1 MADAWRGVACRSG
14 LAQSGEISVPQQI
27 NLYNPA
33 FEAQPALL
41 SFQGAVAAWVAITLL
56 VVAIAVYQMISL
68 RSVEQQER
76 ELARQVAAAQADTQ
90 RLGSEMA
97 SRRRDSRIA
106 EEVARLEAE
115 VRGRQEVVG
124 MLRAGALGD
133 TRGFSEHLKAFAR
146 QSFEGVWLTGL
157 SIATAGRNVSV
168 EGRALQAAYVP
179 GYLKRLNGESAMQ
192 GHPFSELVI
201 QEPAPDPAAK
211 PPVRPNF
218 VEFKLTTKS
227 DALAAVKGTQ

>member
-1 MADAWRGVACRSG
+1 
-14 LAQSGEISVPQQI
+14 VPQQI

-33 FEAQPALL
+33 LEARRSAL
-41 SFQGAVAAWVAITLL
+41 SFKGAVAGW
-56 VVAIAVYQMISL
+56 VAIAVLVIAVAAYQTIRV

-76 ELARQVAAAQADTQ
+76 ELAPQLAAAQAEAL
-90 RLGSEMA
+90 RLGSAMG
-97 SRRRDSRIA
+97 SRRHDSRIT
-106 EEVARLEAE
+106 EEIARLEAE
-115 VRGRQEVVG
+115 VKGRQEVMQVLG
-124 MLRAGALGD
+124 SGGLGD
-133 TRGFSEHLKAFAR
+133 TRGFSDHLKAFAR

-157 SIATAGRNVSV
+157 SIATAGRDVSV

-211 PPVRPNF
+211 TPVRPNY
-218 VEFKLTTKS
+218 VEFKLTTKPDVAS
-227 DALAAVKGTQ
+227 TPKAGAQ

>member
-1 MADAWRGVACRSG
+1 M
-14 LAQSGEISVPQQI
+14 PQQI

-33 FEAQPALL
+33 FEAKRALL
-41 SFQGAVAAWVAITLL
+41 SFKGAVAGWVVTAAL
-56 VVAIAVYQMISL
+56 VVAVAGYQMVRS

-76 ELARQVAAAQADTQ
+76 ELAQQVATTQADAQ

-97 SRRRDSRIA
+97 SRRHDARIT
-106 EEVARLEAE
+106 EEVARLEGE
-115 VRGRQEVVG
+115 VRGRQEVMAV
-124 MLRAGALGD
+124 LRSGGLGD
-133 TRGFSEHLKAFAR
+133 IRGFSDHLKAFAR

-157 SIATAGRNVSV
+157 SIATAGRDVSI

-179 GYLKRLNGESAMQ
+179 GYLKRLNGEDAMQ

-211 PPVRPNF
+211 VPVRPNY
-218 VEFKLTTKS
+218 VEFRLTTKPDVAS
-227 DALAAVKGTQ
+227 EPKPGTR